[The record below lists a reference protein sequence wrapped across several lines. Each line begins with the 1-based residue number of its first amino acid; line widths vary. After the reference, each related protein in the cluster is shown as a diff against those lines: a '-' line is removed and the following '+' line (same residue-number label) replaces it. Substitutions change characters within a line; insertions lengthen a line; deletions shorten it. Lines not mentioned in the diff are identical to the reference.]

1 MEIKNSSDLPGAQP
15 GTTRVSD
22 LLTQLRAAGSIE
34 AEVVKLLQ
42 DNKLLLN
49 TRLGQILTSN
59 KLHYRPGDRVILRLD
74 DSGQQ
79 PVLKVG
85 APAVKSVSLDSRQ
98 HPELVR
104 QLPPD
109 QPVLARVV
117 NVVAQRAE
125 VQLAEQLLKLPR
137 QVTAVRNQILSLRRS
152 DANRSIEV
160 TPIDRKVIYK
170 AILQQLVPRR
180 EDGGASSLVRLLG
193 LVSRAAAIAE
203 RSPGPRVE
211 FSRPPR
217 PATGAAQVGDPR
229 RPKPA
234 ADAPRGSAGASP
246 AGDRLQ
252 TVTGVKPGTSAG
264 NAGPTPLSF
273 AITAGKPLTTIPA
286 AMMSGAN
293 ADRPGAVQP
302 LARSDYKPNTSVPT
316 GSPVKPGLAQAA
328 RAAVISG
335 ASDAAPTTARRARA
349 ETTAGG
355 APLRPS
361 TNPRAPAAT
370 AGARATMSPVR
381 DASAADAVV
390 VNTDR
395 SAITAMSEQTISG
408 LRSTPPALQ
417 PLLQL
422 VARLPEIDAAQ
433 VKRGFE
439 LSRLIK
445 QSKSENTA
453 SSTLDVFRVLKQ
465 FAERESLNRELS
477 QLLQPNVKNRADGDT
492 APTRA
497 PVQDAQLLQMRE
509 VMKLADQSLS
519 HNLLQRATL
528 GLQQETQQPLS
539 VSLAL
544 PFLDDQAVKPI
555 QIDLAERRQT
565 QSEDDKSW
573 DIRLGFEL
581 AGLGPIACHLV
592 LEGRAIA
599 ASFFSEHELTRDRIE
614 AELPLLR
621 QQLSSA
627 GFTPGEFHSF
637 PGAPASL
644 QASKP
649 PEFSEALV
657 DIEA

>member
-1 MEIKNSSDLPGAQP
+1 MEIKNSSDLSGAQT
-15 GTTRVSD
+15 GITRVSD
-22 LLTQLRAAGSIE
+22 LLTQLKAAGSIE

-79 PVLKVG
+79 PVLKVS

-117 NVVAQRAE
+117 KVVAQRAE
-125 VQLAEQLLKLPR
+125 VQLAEQLLRLPR
-137 QVTAVRNQILSLRRS
+137 QVTAVRNQILSLRRN

-180 EDGGASSLVRLLG
+180 EDSRASSLVRLLG
-193 LVSRAAAIAE
+193 LVSRAAAIPE

-211 FSRPPR
+211 FSQRPR
-217 PATGAAQVGDPR
+217 PAAATPQVGDPL

-234 ADAPRGSAGASP
+234 ADAPRGNAGASP
-246 AGDRLQ
+246 AGERPQ
-252 TVTGVKPGTSAG
+252 AVTGIKPGASAG
-264 NAGPTPLSF
+264 NTGPAPLSF
-273 AITAGKPLTTIPA
+273 AITAGKPLTTVPP

-293 ADRPGAVQP
+293 ADRPSAVQP
-302 LARSDYKPNTSVPT
+302 LARSDYKQNTSVPS
-316 GSPVKPGLAQAA
+316 GGPVKPGPAQAA
-328 RAAVISG
+328 RAAAISG
-335 ASDAAPTTARRARA
+335 ASDAAPTTAKRARA

-355 APLRPS
+355 APMRPS
-361 TNPRAPAAT
+361 TNPRAAAAT
-370 AGARATMSPVR
+370 AGARATISPVH

-395 SAITAMSEQTISG
+395 SAITPMTEQTISA

-433 VKRGFE
+433 VKRWFE

-445 QSKSENTA
+445 QSKSENTP

-477 QLLQPNVKNRADGDT
+477 QVLQHNVKNRADGDT
-492 APTRA
+492 AATRA

-528 GLQQETQQPLS
+528 GLQQETQQPFS

-599 ASFFSEHELTRDRIE
+599 ASFYSEHELTRDRIE

-637 PGAPASL
+637 PGAPASV